1 MSGYGIFFCIFPPL
15 PPLLTSAPTLGT
27 LNFPKHYKA
36 CRSLRQRPTLEKR
49 AAFSVSATDALRAFG
64 PWDAV
69 TYWRNNVL
77 MFVRLRRLIVGPG
90 ALFPPFFVLKSQNY
104 EVPMFQFLLFNC
116 GGCS

>member
-1 MSGYGIFFCIFPPL
+1 MSGYGIFFCLFL
-15 PPLLTSAPTLGT
+15 PSFSFLTSAPTLGT

-77 MFVRLRRLIVGPG
+77 MFVRLRRLITGRG
-90 ALFPPFFVLKSQNY
+90 ALFPPFFVLKSQNC
-104 EVPMFQFLLFNC
+104 EVPMLHFFLSNC